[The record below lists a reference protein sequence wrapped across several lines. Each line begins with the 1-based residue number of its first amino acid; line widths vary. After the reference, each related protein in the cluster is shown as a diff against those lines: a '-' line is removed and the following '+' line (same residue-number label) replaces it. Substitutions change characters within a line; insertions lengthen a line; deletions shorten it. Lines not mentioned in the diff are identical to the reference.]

1 MAKAWGIPSAASFLP
16 LGDDLWLLVCS
27 SVAETE
33 RILALKRWKFKGW
46 DIFMDVWTKTAGRSR
61 CLEDSNVAW
70 VVARGIPLHL
80 RSMELFR
87 QLGEAC
93 GGFVGAEDG
102 LTLSTI
108 RLRIQT
114 GALIPDEIPISYG
127 SEVFPVRIEAE
138 APLPLSAHGDKSEFF
153 KRWNSKG
160 KGFIIHKNEAGRKVA
175 LVVPGSSSS
184 GGSVRVETP
193 KTTGECSEKLGEG
206 VRKDIWCG
214 TSSKVCSEVGVP
226 KGGVRLSDELSFE
239 DGAATEILFAEGN
252 LNKDKIVLGFSTD
265 FARLDG
271 KEEFCLKTIGLGL
284 SSQDGHISGP
294 ELDCVEMSNVEEVV
308 PNFGGKP
315 DDITP
320 LSFTLAASDP
330 MEGAQPISGMGGT
343 TGDTQPPEFADVV
356 VNQKQIHVLPSV
368 REPDSTSLDGRIVED
383 MESIVREVAMDIGL
397 ELNGSLLEGE
407 QAAIK
412 VCKEVMR
419 RKPPKTPISR
429 TERELKRLGLIGK
442 QCSSPPPSTHRER
455 SVAQLVL
462 PYEL

>member
-1 MAKAWGIPSAASFLP
+1 
-16 LGDDLWLLVCS
+16 
-27 SVAETE
+27 
-33 RILALKRWKFKGW
+33 
-46 DIFMDVWTKTAGRSR
+46 MDVWTKTAGRSR

-175 LVVPGSSSS
+175 LVDPGSSSS

-193 KTTGECSEKLGEG
+193 KTTGECFEKLGEG
-206 VRKDIWCG
+206 VRKDICCG

-271 KEEFCLKTIGLGL
+271 KEEFCLKAIGLGL

-308 PNFGGKP
+308 PNFGGEP

-343 TGDTQPPEFADVV
+343 TGDTQPPEIADVV
-356 VNQKQIHVLPSV
+356 ENQKQIHVLPSV

-442 QCSSPPPSTHRER
+442 QCSSPPPSTRRER